1 VVTLRSVVKASVLV
15 AAAALDFEPTH
26 AQVTCG
32 DVITSNT
39 LLTQDLTCTADGLR
53 IGADGVTLDCAGH
66 TIRGPGTTV
75 GTGVSVAGVSGV
87 TITGCHLAGFGAAIR
102 AQDAPDLRVTHNIL
116 SGQYGGIR
124 CTRCPRTAIEANQ
137 IEGHLTQIDL
147 LESPDARIT
156 ANVTNP
162 YSKGGG
168 HFWLRYSPR
177 ALISDNRSP
186 DGGAAL
192 FLYHCD
198 DSVIQDNDLARNANV
213 ELWYSDRCR
222 ILRNTLVRGPAP
234 QPNFGGFVRLSGCSE
249 TLVEKNRI
257 EGVFGIFLSGE
268 WSETPSGGSPYKSA
282 DGNLVQDNVISDSGY
297 GLILLGASGNRIVGN
312 RIERTEIGL
321 GIYGLI
327 DPNSNLDVPSD
338 HNVIAANSLT
348 TGLYGIGTWRA
359 SANLFQENEITD
371 QWTGLYEGPVGP
383 FSPIPNEYQ
392 GNSIAG
398 NRFVGLLVIG
408 GAPLIKRNEFR
419 ENGSADTPPAG
430 LEPYSSL
437 LGEARGAIALVPV
450 VGDDFTTFDNA
461 DPNDDLL
468 AEPVIGGPGQKNVFL
483 DNHGV
488 DIYALDTRAA
498 NAESIEKDNQFKG
511 HEALRIRQDWFGLVR
526 VEDSDGQ
533 AVPDAEVTVMDTAG
547 ATLVSFA
554 TGVSGYGPATADPAR
569 SQGLSPFEDGGP
581 VASWHRF
588 TEFTVD
594 AWGRRIEFTPYTLLA
609 EAAGETGCTIHSW
622 DGIPGKTV
630 GSQSLDGRYQIGV
643 VQLRTTCPGASS
655 PVRPPR

>member
-1 VVTLRSVVKASVLV
+1 VVTLRSVVKTSILV
-15 AAAALDFEPTH
+15 AAVALHFDSTR
-26 AQVTCG
+26 AQVFCG
-32 DVITSNT
+32 EVITAST
-39 LLTQDLTCTADGLR
+39 VLTDDLTCAADGLR

-66 TIRGPGTTV
+66 TIRGPGTTI
-75 GTGVSVAGVSGV
+75 GTGVSAVGVSGV
-87 TITGCHLAGFGAAIR
+87 TITECHVTGFAAAIR
-102 AQDAPDLRVTHNIL
+102 AQNSPDLRVARSFL

-124 CTRCPRTAIEANQ
+124 CTGCPRTTIEANR

-147 LESPDARIT
+147 QESPDARIIG
-156 ANVTNP
+156 NVTAP
-162 YSKGGG
+162 WSRGGG
-168 HFWLRYSPR
+168 AFSLRYSPR
-177 ALISDNRSP
+177 ASISGNRAP
-186 DGGAAL
+186 EGGAQL
-192 FLYHCD
+192 FLYDCD
-198 DSVIQDNDLARNANV
+198 DSVIENNELARNADV
-213 ELWYSDRCR
+213 TLWYSDRCLIR
-222 ILRNTLVRGPAP
+222 RNTLVRGPAP
-234 QPNFGGFVRLSGCSE
+234 QPNFGGSVRLSGSSD
-249 TLVEKNRI
+249 TLVEKNLI
-257 EGVFGIFLSGE
+257 EGLFAISLSGE
-268 WSETPSGGSPYKSA
+268 YAETPSSGIPCKEA
-282 DGNLVQDNVISDSGY
+282 ARNIIQDNVISDSGY
-297 GLILLGASGNRIVGN
+297 GLLLFGASGNRIVRN
-312 RIERTEIGL
+312 RIERTEIGI
-321 GIYGLI
+321 GVFGQI
-327 DPNSNLDVPSD
+327 DPNSDFDVPSD

-348 TGLYGIGTWRA
+348 TGFYGIGTWRA

-371 QWTGLYEGPVGP
+371 QWIGLYEGPVGP
-383 FSPIPNEYQ
+383 FSPTPNEYQ

-419 ENGSADTPPAG
+419 ENGSADPPPAG

-533 AVPDAEVTVMDTAG
+533 AVPDAEVTVRDATG

-594 AWGRRIEFTPYTLLA
+594 AWGRRVEFTPYTLLA
-609 EAAGETGCTIHSW
+609 EAAGETGCTIYSW
-622 DGIPGKTV
+622 DGVPGKTV
-630 GSQSLDGRYQIGV
+630 GSQSPDGRYQIGV
-643 VQLRTTCPGASS
+643 VQLGTTCPGASS